1 MTADNALQVF
11 NVSNTDI
18 RFGTTDDG
26 RPYAVAADYAKA
38 LDYSS
43 AQKALQI
50 VDEDDKDQ
58 LSIPTWVTGEVNDA
72 GQRAGAWQSRKQWVI
87 FEDGLWELIFRS
99 SLPGAKAIKK
109 QVKAILRQ
117 IRETGSYSAA
127 PREMTKLEALQAAI
141 ESEQGR
147 LAAEA
152 RVAELE
158 PAAHSWDVLASA
170 DGDFSVA
177 DAAKILSRDPAIKLG
192 QNRLFTVL
200 TDHKWVY
207 QQIADSRPRVFQTA
221 VTRGWL
227 SELPKT
233 HYHPRTG
240 QLVVDAPQVRVTVKG
255 LHELHRRL
263 GGSGPV
269 QIPGSPFQ
277 PELGDA
283 A

>member
-18 RFGTTDDG
+18 RFGATRDG
-26 RPYAVAADYAKA
+26 VPFAVAVDFAKAMGYAKTQNA
-38 LDYSS
+38 TDILEE
-43 AQKALQI
+43 
-50 VDEDDKDQ
+50 DEKGHA
-58 LSIPTWVTGEVNDA
+58 PVVTPG
-72 GQRAGAWQSRKQWVI
+72 GQQRLAVI
-87 FEDGLWELIFRS
+87 FEDGMWELIFRS
-99 SLPGAKAIKK
+99 KLPGAKAIKK

-117 IRETGSYSAA
+117 IRETGSYSTAS
-127 PREMTKLEALQAAI
+127 REMTKLEALQAAI

-158 PAAHSWDVLASA
+158 PAARSWDVLASA

-177 DAAKILSRDPAIKLG
+177 DAAKILSRDPAIRLG

-200 TDHKWVY
+200 IEQKWVY
-207 QQIADSRPRVFQTA
+207 QQIADGRPRVFQTA

-240 QLVVDAPQVRVTVKG
+240 QLVVDAPQVRVTAKG

-277 PELGDA
+277 PELGSA

>member
-1 MTADNALQVF
+1 MTAEPTNALQVF
-11 NVSNTDI
+11 NVSDTNI
-18 RFGTTDDG
+18 RFGVAADG
-26 RPYAVAADYAKA
+26 RPYSVATDFAKTMGHRDASNA
-38 LDYSS
+38 LRLLEDDE
-43 AQKALQI
+43 KGTQI
-50 VDEDDKDQ
+50 VSTPGGDQ
-58 LSIPTWVTGEVNDA
+58 RLS
-72 GQRAGAWQSRKQWVI
+72 VI
-87 FEDGLWELIFRS
+87 YEDGMWELIFRS

-109 QVKAILRQ
+109 QVKEILRQ
-117 IRETGSYSAA
+117 IRETGSYSAEP

-141 ESEQGR
+141 ESEQKR

-158 PAAHSWDVLASA
+158 PAARSWDVLASA
-170 DGDFSVA
+170 DGDFSVG
-177 DAAKILSRDPAIKLG
+177 DAAKILSRDPDIQLG
-192 QNRLFTVL
+192 QNRLFTML
-200 TDHKWVY
+200 ADHKWVY
-207 QQIADSRPRVFQTA
+207 QQISDGRPRVFQTA

-240 QLVVDAPQVRVTVKG
+240 QLVVDAPQVRVTAKG

-269 QIPGSPFQ
+269 QIPGAPFQ
-277 PELGDA
+277 PELGGA